1 MKATGIT
8 RRIDDLGR
16 IVIPKTI
23 RESVKIKEGDPLE
36 IFIENN
42 NIVLKKYF
50 ADKKTVAESCAD
62 WVNKNK
68 DNIRSVVSMGDK
80 TICTFKRGCDTLT
93 QTAEVYRHKLDTFDL
108 NVAICYC
115 AVKCGFCVEGI

>member
-50 ADKKTVAESCAD
+50 ADKKTLAESCAE

-68 DNIRSVVSMGDK
+68 NIINSVISMGDK
-80 TICTFKRGCDTLT
+80 TMCSFKKESGSYSV
-93 QTAEVYRHKLDTFDL
+93 EVYHNKLDTFDL
-108 NVAICYC
+108 NIAICYC
-115 AVKCGFCVEGI
+115 AIKCGFYVEGI